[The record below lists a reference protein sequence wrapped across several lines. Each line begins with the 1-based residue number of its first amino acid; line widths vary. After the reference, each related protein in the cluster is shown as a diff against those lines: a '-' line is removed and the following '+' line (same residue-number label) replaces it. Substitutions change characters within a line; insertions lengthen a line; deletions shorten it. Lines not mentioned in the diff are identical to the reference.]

1 MLENNANLQLQALQQ
16 VPHDFILYQPLCL
29 CASQRFVSLLE
40 EDGYVSADD
49 LPLCI
54 FTISKLA

>member
-1 MLENNANLQLQALQQ
+1 MLEENTNLHLQALQQ
-16 VPHDFILYQPLCL
+16 VPHDFILYQSLSF

-40 EDGYVSADD
+40 KDRYVSADD

-54 FTISKLA
+54 LAISKLA